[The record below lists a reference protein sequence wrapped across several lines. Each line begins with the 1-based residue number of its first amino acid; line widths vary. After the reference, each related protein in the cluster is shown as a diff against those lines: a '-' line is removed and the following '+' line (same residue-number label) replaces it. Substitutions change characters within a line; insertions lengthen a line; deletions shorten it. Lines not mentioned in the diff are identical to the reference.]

1 MEVCTSGTRYLVPGY
16 LYMDY
21 MFLIPGTVPAT
32 GTFSYSGAYLV
43 APVLFEVRD
52 VHGYAT
58 RGHDDDDDAN
68 DDERQWYVSGTTRYL
83 VLPGA
88 CYLVPGTDNW
98 YCWYWYRYYQDE
110 LFYLPVPGVPRN
122 QMLYQILQQFQHLI
136 KYFQKGLPF
145 VNLYLLLELRQLI
158 A

>member
-1 MEVCTSGTRYLVPGY
+1 
-16 LYMDY
+16 MDY

-32 GTFSYSGAYLV
+32 GTFSHSGAYLV

-122 QMLYQILQQFQHLI
+122 QMLYQIHRDSQ
-136 KYFQKGLPF
+136 GTGTC
-145 VNLYLLLELRQLI
+145 VSN
-158 A
+158 